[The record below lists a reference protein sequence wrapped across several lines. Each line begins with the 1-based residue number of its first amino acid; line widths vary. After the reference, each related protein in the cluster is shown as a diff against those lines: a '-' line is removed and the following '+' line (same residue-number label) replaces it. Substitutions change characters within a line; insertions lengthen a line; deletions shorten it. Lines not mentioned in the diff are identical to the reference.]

1 MLPRNI
7 LNKDGNVTFL
17 IGSAALVLGALVA
30 LAGLRLFIIL
40 LPIWGFMLGFIVGA
54 ALITALFGD
63 GFLATTLGIVTG
75 LVVGCGFALLSY
87 LYWYVGVLLSAGAA
101 GFVLGAALLGT
112 FGVSADWLIFLF
124 GIVVAFGFIAFALA
138 INYPVYLMIVATA
151 SAGTSI
157 ALGGAFVLFNQV
169 EPAALG
175 TGEAWR
181 MIGNHWLPWIIWLV
195 GTVIGIGSQLAA
207 LSRIQFPEEKWV
219 SASEIR

>member
-1 MLPRNI
+1 M
-7 LNKDGNVTFL
+7 TFL
-17 IGSAALVLGALVA
+17 IGSAALVFGALVA
-30 LAGLRLFIIL
+30 LAGLRLFVIL
-40 LPIWGFMLGFIVGA
+40 LPIWGFMVGFILGA

-63 GFLATTLGIVTG
+63 GFLATTLGIATG
-75 LVVGCGFALLSY
+75 FVFGFGFALLSY
-87 LYWYVGVLLSAGAA
+87 FYWYVGVLLSAGAA

-124 GIVVAFGFIAFALA
+124 GMVVAFGFIAFALA

-157 ALGGAFVLFNQV
+157 ALAGAFVLVNQV

-181 MIGNHWLPWIIWLV
+181 MIGNHWLPWIVWLV
-195 GTVIGIGSQLAA
+195 GTVVGIGAQLSA
-207 LSRIQFPEEKWV
+207 LSRIKVPEDKWA
-219 SASEIR
+219 SA